1 MVVKFIS
8 MYLKVLLSIVR
19 QHCIR
24 FLLLGWKY
32 GFQTLLR
39 NEMLN
44 NVAID
49 LIIIFLVALVATIA
63 QFALED
69 RKR

>member
-8 MYLKVLLSIVR
+8 MYLKVLLSIVVS
-19 QHCIR
+19 IVFG